1 MLPVVVCVAGKHSG
15 RLLLPVL
22 VLPVRSASNAPRAK
36 ERGTQSNI
44 VRPSLARGASPS
56 TPELCTTTTR

>member
-1 MLPVVVCVAGKHSG
+1 
-15 RLLLPVL
+15 LLPVL